1 MNNME
6 DQNAENK
13 RKSARGCVSI
23 KVSYRKA
30 EGLLA
35 SASRIKDISETGL
48 CIPLDLN
55 LPVNSLVELNIPF
68 EDYNTSIKTMARVV
82 RITPRKENSGHR
94 FDVGLEFFDLAA
106 HQRNLIRRYI
116 ELSKQ

>member
-1 MNNME
+1 ME
-6 DQNAENK
+6 KETAENK
-13 RKSARGCVSI
+13 RKSIRGCVSI

-30 EGLLA
+30 EGFLA

-55 LPVNSLVELNIPF
+55 LPVNSLVELSIPF
-68 EDYNTSIKTMARVV
+68 EDFNSSIKTLARVV
-82 RITPRKENSGHR
+82 RITPRNDNSGHR
-94 FDVGLEFFDLAA
+94 FDVGLEFFELPV
-106 HQRNLIRRYI
+106 HQRNMIRRFI